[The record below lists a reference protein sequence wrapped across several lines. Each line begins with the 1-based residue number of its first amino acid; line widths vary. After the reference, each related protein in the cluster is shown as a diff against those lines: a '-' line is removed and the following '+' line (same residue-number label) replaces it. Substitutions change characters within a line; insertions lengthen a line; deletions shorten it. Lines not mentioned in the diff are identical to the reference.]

1 MKVLLILLLAV
12 FYTVQAISPRQFVLE
27 EWESF
32 KSQFNKE
39 YESSEEERY
48 RLNVFMENSLE
59 IAKHN
64 EMYGRN
70 EVTYELGL
78 NEYSDMTHEEFDSQM
93 NGLNI
98 SITDVYEDTFDA
110 ATFIAPANVELP
122 NTVDWRSQGA
132 VTPVKNQGNFFNRT
146 KYVEFH

>member
-1 MKVLLILLLAV
+1 MKVLLILVLAV
-12 FYTVQAISPRQFVLE
+12 FYTAQAISPRQFVLE

-32 KSQFNKE
+32 KSQYNKE

-64 EMYGRN
+64 EMYSRN
-70 EVTYELGL
+70 EVTYEVGL
-78 NEYSDMTHEEFDSQM
+78 NEYSDMTHEEFLAQM

-98 SITDVYEDTFDA
+98 TDISVDTFDA
-110 ATFIAPANVELP
+110 ATFIAPANVEVP
-122 NTVDWRSQGA
+122 TEVDWRKEGA
-132 VTPVKNQGNFFNRT
+132 VTPVKNQGHCG
-146 KYVEFH
+146 KACIS